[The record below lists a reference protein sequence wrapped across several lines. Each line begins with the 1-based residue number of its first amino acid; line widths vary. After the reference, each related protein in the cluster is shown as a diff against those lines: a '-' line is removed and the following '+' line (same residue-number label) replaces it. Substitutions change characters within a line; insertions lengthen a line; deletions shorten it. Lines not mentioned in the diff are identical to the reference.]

1 MLRIGAVARAA
12 GMTVRTLRHYDAIGL
27 LVPSGRTDGGY
38 RLYSGDD
45 VRRLYRIVAL
55 RRLGFGLGDV
65 AAMLARDGDD
75 PRPVIREQIDRLG
88 AQIEAA
94 GRLRD
99 DLRLLLASLEGD
111 GSAPA
116 EQFLHAIE
124 GMRMIDRYYT
134 PEQLEQLERRRQE
147 VGDEAIARSQQEW
160 ADLIAQA
167 QALRERGTDP
177 GDARVQAIV
186 ARWDELIEAFTGG
199 DPGIR
204 ASLQRMY
211 EEEGPSAASRGTV
224 DPELMA
230 WIGRARDQKR

>member
-12 GMTVRTLRHYDAIGL
+12 GMTVRTLRHYDEIGL

-177 GDARVQAIV
+177 A
-186 ARWDELIEAFTGG
+186 T
-199 DPGIR
+199 R
-204 ASLQRMY
+204 ASR
-211 EEEGPSAASRGTV
+211 PSSRAGTSSSRRSRAATRGSAPRCSACTRR
-224 DPELMA
+224 
-230 WIGRARDQKR
+230 RARPPPHAERWTRS

>member
-1 MLRIGAVARAA
+1 
-12 GMTVRTLRHYDAIGL
+12 MTVRTLRHYDEIGL

-55 RRLGFGLGDV
+55 RRLG
-65 AAMLARDGDD
+65 
-75 PRPVIREQIDRLG
+75 

-99 DLRLLLASLEGD
+99 DLRLPLAWLEGD

-147 VGDEAIARSQQEW
+147 LGDEAIARSQQEW

-177 GDARVQAIV
+177 GDPRVQAVI

-204 ASLQRMY
+204 ASLRRMY

-230 WIGRARDQKR
+230 WIDRARDQKR

>member
-1 MLRIGAVARAA
+1 LTLTLREGLPSAHASHRS
-12 GMTVRTLRHYDAIGL
+12 GRPGGRDDVRTLRHYDEIGL

-65 AAMLARDGDD
+65 ATMLA
-75 PRPVIREQIDRLG
+75 
-88 AQIEAA
+88 
-94 GRLRD
+94 RD

-134 PEQLEQLERRRQE
+134 PEQLERLERRRQE
-147 VGDEAIARSQQEW
+147 LGDEAIARSQQEW

-167 QALRERGTDP
+167 QGLRERGTDP
-177 GDARVQAIV
+177 GDARVQAII

>member
-1 MLRIGAVARAA
+1 
-12 GMTVRTLRHYDAIGL
+12 MTVRTLRHYDEIGL

-55 RRLGFGLGDV
+55 R
-65 AAMLARDGDD
+65 
-75 PRPVIREQIDRLG
+75 RLG

-147 VGDEAIARSQQEW
+147 LGDEAIARSQQEW

-177 GDARVQAIV
+177 GDPRVQAVI

-204 ASLQRMY
+204 ASLRRMY

-230 WIGRARDQKR
+230 WIDRARDQKR